1 MPWLKQ
7 PGVRLD
13 PTARIDR
20 FADCV
25 IAANRDEQGMV
36 LGKCAF
42 GSAVMTRPFDKR
54 LEFSHRAGVDDT
66 FAFVHDGS
74 FRFAQQFNS
83 SGDRPGRVR
92 TSIPLIGVYG
102 SAVSSYSPPDSG
114 RATMTGPAR
123 PVRSIV
129 NARRMNS
136 GTRSSLSIYPYHLA
150 PDLRLAVRSKCE
162 FSDLPLDTHP

>member
-25 IAANRDEQGMV
+25 IAANPDEQGMV

-83 SGDRPGRVR
+83 SDSTDYLQCERVR
-92 TSIPLIGVYG
+92 AP
-102 SAVSSYSPPDSG
+102 SA
-114 RATMTGPAR
+114 
-123 PVRSIV
+123 
-129 NARRMNS
+129 
-136 GTRSSLSIYPYHLA
+136 
-150 PDLRLAVRSKCE
+150 
-162 FSDLPLDTHP
+162 

>member
-25 IAANRDEQGMV
+25 IAANPDEQGMV

-54 LEFSHRAGVDDT
+54 LEFSHRAGVPIADKLVQLSRQGHWDASEVPWST
-66 FAFVHDGS
+66 AGS
-74 FRFAQQFNS
+74 E
-83 SGDRPGRVR
+83 GPCDRW
-92 TSIPLIGVYG
+92 IGY
-102 SAVSSYSPPDSG
+102 
-114 RATMTGPAR
+114 
-123 PVRSIV
+123 
-129 NARRMNS
+129 
-136 GTRSSLSIYPYHLA
+136 
-150 PDLRLAVRSKCE
+150 
-162 FSDLPLDTHP
+162 